1 MIKMKM
7 FLMEM
12 IYLTIVYI
20 FILMHF
26 MEIKNIRQGNR
37 YEVVQSNKGHY
48 LTTEELITAEI
59 IVTMKNNKYNMA
71 YLFDKEQKI
80 SMFKQPNK

>member
-26 MEIKNIRQGNR
+26 MGIKNIRQGNR

-48 LTTEELITAEI
+48 LITAEI